1 MTAHK
6 DKTLSG
12 PTDLDGNTFENVAF
26 DKAQLYYS
34 GGQAPIFTNCAFNEV
49 TFEFRGQA
57 HNTLNFLRSLAP
69 ESTRLRPVLE
79 GLMPELKA

>member
-12 PTDLDGNTFENVAF
+12 SIDLDGNTFENVAF
-26 DKAQLYYS
+26 DKAQLFYL
-34 GGQAPIFTNCAFNEV
+34 GGQPPIFTNCAFNEV
-49 TFEFRGQA
+49 TFAFRGPA

-69 ESTRLRPVLE
+69 ASTQMRPVLE
-79 GLMPELKA
+79 GLMPELNG